1 MDIQSASQQ
10 GAQATGGQPQRS
22 LKFLGEGGTLFG
34 LLLLNG
40 ILTVLTLG
48 IYSFWGR
55 VRLRQ
60 YVLRHTDL
68 DGERFDYHGTGG
80 ELLVGFL
87 KVFAVFFGLVLFLA
101 LGMRIAIAVGMPQMS
116 SLFVLA
122 MYGILIYLMP
132 YAIVGAQRYQ
142 RSRTSWRGQRFSF
155 TGTVEQLS
163 VPFIKGVLLTA
174 VTLGFYSPYFLNT
187 MYAFSLN
194 HTFYGSQRFSYDG
207 DGDGLFKPYVKAFF
221 LGLVTL
227 GIYWIWY
234 LAERSRYLAAHT
246 SFGNVRFESTVT
258 GGKLFSLAITN
269 FLLILV
275 TCGLAIPWVL
285 VRTLRFQM
293 ENLVVAG
300 TIPQQAAAGPLGPQP
315 NATGDAMADAL
326 GIDGGLGL

>member
-1 MDIQSASQQ
+1 MDIQSAAQQ
-10 GAQATGGQPQRS
+10 GSTGQGPRRS
-22 LKFLGEGGTLFG
+22 LKFHGEGGTLFG

-40 ILTVLTLG
+40 ILSVLTLG

-55 VRLRQ
+55 ARLRQ
-60 YVLRHTDL
+60 FVMRHTEL

-80 ELLVGFL
+80 ELFVGAL
-87 KVFAVFFGLVLFLA
+87 KVGAVMLGIMLFLVV
-101 LGMRIAIAVGMPQMS
+101 GMRISIAVGIPQMS
-116 SLFVLA
+116 SLFIFA
-122 MYGILIYLMP
+122 MYGIILYLMP

-163 VPFIKGVLLTA
+163 VPFIKGALLTG

-207 DGDGLFKPYVKAFF
+207 DGDGLFKPYVRAFF
-221 LGLVTL
+221 LGIVTL

-234 LAERSRYLAAHT
+234 AAERSRYLAAHT
-246 SFGNVRFESTVT
+246 SAGNVRFESTLT
-258 GGKLFSLAITN
+258 GGKLFGLAITN
-269 FLLILV
+269 FLLLFV
-275 TCGLAIPWVL
+275 TLGLALPWVV
-285 VRTLRFQM
+285 VRTLKFQM
-293 ENLVVAG
+293 ENMVITGA
-300 TIPQQAAAGPLGPQP
+300 IAQQPAAGPSGPQP